1 MFETNLLQAFSRM
14 NIPCDEQKAAQMHRY
29 FSLLL
34 QANAQMNLT
43 NVTDDDD
50 AILLHFCDSASL
62 LPLFPFPEQSR
73 CLDVGT
79 GAGFPGMVLAIL
91 CPDVKFTLMDS
102 LQKRVGFLQ
111 QVVSTLG
118 LANVQCVHARAE
130 QAAHEPA
137 YREKYQ
143 FVVARAVA
151 NLRVLSEYC
160 LPFVKTGG
168 QMIAFKGPQAEQECI
183 EAKAA
188 LQKLGGKLLQIKDA
202 QVPGR
207 AHRLIFVEK
216 TRSTP
221 KAYPRKAGMP
231 SRQPL

>member
-1 MFETNLLQAFSRM
+1 M
-14 NIPCDEQKAAQMHRY
+14 
-29 FSLLL
+29 
-34 QANAQMNLT
+34 
-43 NVTDDDD
+43 
-50 AILLHFCDSASL
+50 
-62 LPLFPFPEQSR
+62 
-73 CLDVGT
+73 
-79 GAGFPGMVLAIL
+79 
-91 CPDVKFTLMDS
+91 
-102 LQKRVGFLQ
+102 
-111 QVVSTLG
+111 
-118 LANVQCVHARAE
+118 QCVHARAE

-137 YREKYQ
+137 HREKYQ

-183 EAKAA
+183 EAEAA
-188 LQKLGGKLLQIKDA
+188 LQKLGGKLLQRKDA
-202 QVPGR
+202 QVPDR

-221 KAYPRKAGMP
+221 KAYPRKAGTP